1 MSRVMLIAADKPL
14 PYCNFQE
21 MRTKTITI
29 PSGEQFRVS
38 APAGFCTE
46 EHSYY
51 RHVVEALHLPMKSY
65 QVEFS
70 LQADETDL
78 LHLKEYLGK
87 NFAIGEEAELWN
99 LWVGVDRDDRV
110 FHHQGN
116 LSDFDMD
123 TLKRFL
129 ESALEDGKFG
139 QSKMTLTISS

>member
-38 APAGFCTE
+38 APAGFRVE

-51 RHVVEALHLPMKSY
+51 RHAVEELHLTIKPH

-70 LQADETDL
+70 LQTDESDL
-78 LHLKEYLGK
+78 LRLREYLGEH
-87 NFAIGEEAELWN
+87 FSPGEEVELWN
-99 LWVGVDRDDRV
+99 LWVGIDRDERMI
-110 FHHQGN
+110 HYRTS
-116 LSDFDMD
+116 LSDLDMEAMEQ
-123 TLKRFL
+123 FL
-129 ESALEDGKFG
+129 VIPLEHGKFA
-139 QSKMTLTISS
+139 QYQMTIDI